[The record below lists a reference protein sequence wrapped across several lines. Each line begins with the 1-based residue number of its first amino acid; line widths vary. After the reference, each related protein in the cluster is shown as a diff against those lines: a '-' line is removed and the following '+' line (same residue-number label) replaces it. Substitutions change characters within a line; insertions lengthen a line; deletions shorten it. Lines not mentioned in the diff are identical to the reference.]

1 MQKLCTSCH
10 YIGLEDSTTDGR
22 AKTES
27 ALWTAAF
34 VLAFAGVFESSIW
47 LPATIFFTAA
57 VLYTLSRRRLK
68 ICVCSKCGSDS
79 MIPLS
84 SPKAAQII
92 AENHIPVPLDLP
104 QRSASFFGFT
114 LRDALFA
121 LTTILVAAMLYKEF
135 Y

>member
-1 MQKLCTSCH
+1 MKKLCTECH
-10 YIGLEDSTTDGR
+10 YIGFEDSTTDGQ

-27 ALWTAAF
+27 ALWAAAF
-34 VLAFAGVFESSIW
+34 FLAFAGVFESSIW
-47 LPATIFFTAA
+47 LPATICFGLA

-68 ICVCSKCGSDS
+68 ICVCSKCGRDA

-84 SPKAAQII
+84 SPKAAEII

-104 QRSASFFGFT
+104 APSASFLGFT
-114 LRDALFA
+114 LRDALLA
-121 LTTILVAAMLYKEF
+121 LTTILVAIMLYKEF

>member
-1 MQKLCTSCH
+1 MKKLCTECH
-10 YIGLEDSTTDGR
+10 YIGFEDSTTDGH

-27 ALWTAAF
+27 ALWAAAF
-34 VLAFAGVFESSIW
+34 FLAFAGVFESSIW
-47 LPATIFFTAA
+47 LPATICFGAA
-57 VLYTLSRRRLK
+57 VLYTLSRRRVR
-68 ICVCSKCGSDS
+68 ICVCSKCGRDA

-84 SPKAAQII
+84 SPKAAEII

-104 QRSASFFGFT
+104 TQSASFLGFT

>member
-1 MQKLCTSCH
+1 MKKLCTECH
-10 YIGLEDSTTDGR
+10 YIGFEDSTTDGR

-27 ALWTAAF
+27 ALWMGAF

-47 LPATIFFTAA
+47 LPATIFFGAA
-57 VLYTLSRRRLK
+57 VLYTLSRRRVK
-68 ICVCSKCGSDS
+68 ICVCPKCGRDA
-79 MIPLS
+79 MIPLI
-84 SPKAAQII
+84 SPKAAEII

-104 QRSASFFGFT
+104 QRSASFLGFT

-121 LTTILVAAMLYKEF
+121 LTTILIAAMLYKEF